1 MPEFSTPFAGN
12 NLGRNYDR
20 DELIRA
26 VRFSIAAE
34 YEAVQF
40 YEQVMRSTD
49 DKDVLAIFKDIAEEE
64 IMHAGQFLSLLE
76 RISPGDKKK
85 YEEGFRENK
94 ELWEKAG
101 SGKKMIL
108 RGQR

>member
-1 MPEFSTPFAGN
+1 MPEFGTPFAGDD
-12 NLGRNYDR
+12 LGRKYDR

-40 YEQVMRSTD
+40 YEQVMNATD
-49 DKDVLAIFKDIAEEE
+49 DKEVLAIFRDITEEE
-64 IMHAGQFLSLLE
+64 VMHAGQFISLLE
-76 RISPGDKKK
+76 RISPEDKKK
-85 YEEGFRENK
+85 YEEGFKENT

-101 SGKKMIL
+101 VGRKMIL
-108 RGQR
+108 PGQR

>member
-1 MPEFSTPFAGN
+1 MPEFGTPFAGN
-12 NLGRNYDR
+12 DLGKKFGR

-40 YEQVMRSTD
+40 YEQVMQATD
-49 DKDVLAIFKDIAEEE
+49 DPAVLAIFGDITKEE

-76 RISPGDKKK
+76 RISPEDKKK
-85 YEEGFRENK
+85 YEEGFKEN
-94 ELWEKAG
+94 EGLWNKALEG
-101 SGKKMIL
+101 RK
-108 RGQR
+108 